1 MTESTRYWTRAA
13 IIAALYI
20 ALTFLASVLGLAS
33 GAVQIR
39 ISEALTVLP
48 VFAPAAVPGLTAG
61 CLLANLMTGCAP
73 WDVVFGTLAT
83 FLGALGT
90 RALRKTPALAVLP
103 PIFSNTLIVPF
114 VLSRVYGVPDS
125 IGFLMLT
132 VGLGEV
138 ISCGALGLL
147 VYKALRPHAEKLF
160 R

>member
-1 MTESTRYWTRAA
+1 MGESTRYWTRAA
-13 IIAALYI
+13 IVAALYI

-33 GAVQIR
+33 GVVQIR
-39 ISEALTVLP
+39 ISEALTILP
-48 VFAPAAVPGLTAG
+48 VFTPAAVPGLTAG

-83 FLGALGT
+83 LLGALGT
-90 RALRKTPALAVLP
+90 RALRKRPVLAVLP

-125 IGFLMLT
+125 IFFLMCT
-132 VGLGEV
+132 VGLGEAV
-138 ISCGALGLL
+138 SCGVLG
-147 VYKALRPHAEKLF
+147 YCTHKALCPHARKLF